1 MEFSN
6 YIMRHYYKSH
16 GKHCYL
22 RSFQTSCKKCGANV
36 LYWECTHGSKIFFE
50 YPPYGKLQR
59 HFCRKDRG
67 LSNKRKEFPIVV
79 KPPKGLLEN
88 PYFNC
93 PVCGKIFK
101 KDTSLQDHFKELNK
115 DDLEHYLFS
124 NNKLVFNNKFNNKN
138 KLDSDSNKFRYKP
151 KFGRINIKAS
161 KEE

>member
-1 MEFSN
+1 M
-6 YIMRHYYKSH
+6 
-16 GKHCYL
+16 
-22 RSFQTSCKKCGANV
+22 

-50 YPPYGKLQR
+50 YPPYGRLQR

-79 KPPKGLLEN
+79 KSPKGLLGN

-115 DDLEHYLFS
+115 NDLEHYLFS
-124 NNKLVFNNKFNNKN
+124 NNKLVFNNKFNNKT
-138 KLDSDSNKFRYKP
+138 KLDSDSDKFRYKP
-151 KFGRINIKAS
+151 KFGRINIKAL

>member
-6 YIMRHYYKSH
+6 NIMRHYYKSH

-22 RSFQTSCKKCGANV
+22 RSFQTSCKKCGADV

-59 HFCRKDRG
+59 HFCRKARG

-124 NNKLVFNNKFNNKN
+124 NNKLVFNNKFNNKT
-138 KLDSDSNKFRYKP
+138 KLDSDSDKFRYKP
-151 KFGRINIKAS
+151 KFGRINIKAL

>member
-22 RSFQTSCKKCGANV
+22 RSFQTSCKKCGADV
-36 LYWECTHGSKIFFE
+36 LYWECTHGSKIFFV

-59 HFCRKDRG
+59 HFCRKEQR
-67 LSNKRKEFPIVV
+67 LSNKKKEFPIVV

-115 DDLEHYLFS
+115 NDLEHYLFS
-124 NNKLVFNNKFNNKN
+124 NNKLVFNNKFNNKT
-138 KLDSDSNKFRYKP
+138 KLDSDSDKFRYKP
-151 KFGRINIKAS
+151 KFGRINIKAL